1 MPKLKTRREFRTR
14 RHNRV
19 RNKIMGTSD
28 RPRLCVF
35 RSNNNIYA
43 SLIDDTEGK
52 TLFTLSTLSSEIKV
66 ELPGSTGNAE
76 SAKVVGKILAQK
88 AVGKGIENVVFD
100 RGGYLYHGRVKAL
113 AEGAREGGLK
123 F

>member
-1 MPKLKTRREFRTR
+1 MPKLKTRREFRSR
-14 RHNRV
+14 RHKRV
-19 RNKIMGTSD
+19 RNKIVGTSE

-43 SLIDDTEGK
+43 SLIDDTVGK
-52 TLFTLSTLSSEIKV
+52 TLFSLSTLNSELKV
-66 ELPGSTGNAE
+66 KLNSSTGNVE
-76 SAKVVGKILAQK
+76 SAKAVGQMLAQQ
-88 AVGKGIENVVFD
+88 AVDKGISDVVFD

>member
-1 MPKLKTRREFRTR
+1 MPKLKTRREFRAR
-14 RHNRV
+14 RHKRV
-19 RNKIMGTSD
+19 RNKIVGTSE

-43 SLIDDTEGK
+43 SLIDDTVGK
-52 TLFTLSTLSSEIKV
+52 TLFSLSTLNSEIKIK
-66 ELPGSTGNAE
+66 LTSSTGNVE
-76 SAKVVGKILAQK
+76 SAKVVGQLLAQQ
-88 AVGKGIENVVFD
+88 AVDKGISNVVFD